1 MRELEKFWYNGLD
14 DNRTMEMQNIK
25 LKKKKK
31 NCKRVS
37 IF

>member
-25 LKKKKK
+25 LKKKK
-31 NCKRVS
+31 NL
-37 IF
+37 

>member
-31 NCKRVS
+31 L
-37 IF
+37 

>member
-31 NCKRVS
+31 IVKE
-37 IF
+37 